1 MNKEYELAVAKRII
15 CEQNF
20 KNTQAELDSL
30 LVQAESCS
38 KQVAHISSREEAA
51 KKDIEELPAR
61 IEALKAKMAASKKLF
76 APEPPSE
83 Q

>member
-30 LVQAESCS
+30 VLQAEACS
-38 KQVAHISSREEAA
+38 RQVAQIASREEAA
-51 KKDIEELPAR
+51 KKEVEELPAR
-61 IEALKAKMAASKKLF
+61 IETLKAKMAASKMLF
-76 APEPPSE
+76 APNSSS